1 MTERISTWS
10 YQTAKGT
17 KWACEVRFPLHS
29 QKVQKRGFLTAKE
42 ALVAG
47 KQVRLEWDSRGS
59 QKLDASRVSALADEY
74 LESLRGAVREHTRAN
89 YKAIL
94 DSYLLPKIGHLKV
107 QDVEEPDISS
117 ILNALR
123 NRGLLPGTVNTVRAR
138 SIGLFNYALRRRII
152 TFNPAAETKFQ
163 RASGPDDTQVQ
174 EPLSASEARKLLK
187 TSEGTQLEV
196 FIALCLG
203 LGLRK
208 GEALALR
215 WSDVDLEKG
224 SVTISKSRGQ
234 RKQIGAAKNI
244 TSSEMDGD
252 TKTRASTREL
262 PLGTLV
268 LTALHK
274 SLTVRKPSAND
285 YLVTSHDGLPLS
297 LSVLHRKFKLLLE
310 EADTRRVRIHDLR
323 HSAAQLASES
333 LVPLEAV
340 SQALGHSS
348 IEVTKRIYAPRVNA
362 LNGLFTDALDDSLGA
377 HESDLV
383 QLGEARNVR

>member
-10 YQTAKGT
+10 YKTAKGT
-17 KWACEVRFPLHS
+17 KWACEVRFPLNS
-29 QKVQKRGFLTAKE
+29 QKVQKRGFLSSKE
-42 ALVAG
+42 ALIAA
-47 KQVRLEWDSRGS
+47 KNLRLQWDSKGS
-59 QKLDASRVSALADEY
+59 QKRDVSRVSLLADEY

-94 DSYLLPKIGHLKV
+94 DSYVLPKIGHLKV
-107 QDVEEPDISS
+107 QEVVEPDISS

-138 SIGLFNYALRRRII
+138 SIGLFNYALRRRLI
-152 TFNPAAETKFQ
+152 TFNPAAETKLQ
-163 RASGPDDTQVQ
+163 KGNGPCDTQVQ
-174 EPLSASEARKLLK
+174 EPLSASEARKLLRA
-187 TSEGTQLEV
+187 SEGTQLEV

-224 SVTISKSRGQ
+224 SMTVCKSRGQ
-234 RKQIGAAKNI
+234 RKQIAVTNNI
-244 TSSEMDGD
+244 TSAEMDGD

-262 PLGTLV
+262 PLGTVV

-274 SLTVRKPSAND
+274 SLSIREPAASD

-297 LSVLHRKFKLLLE
+297 LSVLHRKYKLLFT
-310 EADTRRVRIHDLR
+310 EANLRRVRIHDLR
-323 HSAAQLASES
+323 HSAALLASES

-362 LNGLFTDALDDSLGA
+362 LNGLFTGALDDSLGA

-383 QLGEARNVR
+383 QLWGARNVR